1 MAERS
6 GPKGQWKMTA
16 GLRDKILLVV
26 LREGIWKLE
35 AIKQRLAEAW
45 QEVVTLPS
53 IQQVVEENGLGEPP
67 ARGEESGV
75 IQGELLGREPE
86 RQLCL
91 SLNGAGDE
99 RGAGPAGGGGP
110 GGLSVSSVSEQGP
123 EMAGDGGAR
132 GRDPGP
138 RPNYSPA
145 PRVYFGSVGQGDYN
159 AYAGGLLFVALLA
172 RPDFLATLSKVLP
185 IET

>member
-1 MAERS
+1 MAERR

-16 GLRDKILLVV
+16 GLRGKILLVV

-35 AIKQRLAEAW
+35 AIRQGLAEAW
-45 QEVVTLPS
+45 QEVVSLPS
-53 IQQVVEENGLGEPP
+53 IQQVLEENGLGEPP

-99 RGAGPAGGGGP
+99 RGAGPAGSGGP
-110 GGLSVSSVSEQGP
+110 GELSVSSVSEQGP

-132 GRDPGP
+132 DRDPGH
-138 RPNYSPA
+138 RPDYSTA
-145 PRVYFGSVGQGDYN
+145 QRIYFDQFEKGDYKG
-159 AYAGGLLFVALLA
+159 YSCGLRFVPSFE
-172 RPDFLATLSKVLP
+172 RYRF
-185 IET
+185 

>member
-1 MAERS
+1 MAERR

-16 GLRDKILLVV
+16 GLRGKILLVV

-35 AIKQRLAEAW
+35 AIQQRLAEAW
-45 QEVVTLPS
+45 QEVVSLPS
-53 IQQVVEENGLGEPP
+53 IQQVLEENGLGEPP

-110 GGLSVSSVSEQGP
+110 GELKGSSVNEQSP
-123 EMAGDGGAR
+123 EMAWGGGA
-132 GRDPGP
+132 PGK
-138 RPNYSPA
+138 A
-145 PRVYFGSVGQGDYN
+145 PGHTREHF
-159 AYAGGLLFVALLA
+159 
-172 RPDFLATLSKVLP
+172 
-185 IET
+185 